1 MPPYVMV
8 LRVVLGVLSVFFAYS
23 LGKAIARKRRNQIR
37 DSVLTA
43 WVLRTAVTGF
53 GVFWRVGADALSIG
67 VVVLAVLSAAAGYRN
82 EGKQKVREDLTDVI
96 FPKQ

>member
-1 MPPYVMV
+1 MPAHFMI
-8 LRVVLGVLSVFFAYS
+8 LRVVLAVFCVFFAYS
-23 LGKAIARKRRNQIR
+23 LGRAIARKRRNRIR

-53 GVFWRVGADALSIG
+53 SVFWGVGADALSIG
-67 VVVLAVLSAAAGYRN
+67 VVVLAVLSAAGYRN
-82 EGKQKVREDLTDVI
+82 EGKQKVQEDLTDVI

>member
-1 MPPYVMV
+1 MPAHFMI
-8 LRVVLGVLSVFFAYS
+8 LRVVLAVFCVFFAYS
-23 LGKAIARKRRNQIR
+23 LGKAIARKRWNRIR
-37 DSVLTA
+37 DSVLAA

-53 GVFWRVGADALSIG
+53 SVFWGVGADGLSIG

-82 EGKQKVREDLTDVI
+82 EGKQKVQEDLTDVI